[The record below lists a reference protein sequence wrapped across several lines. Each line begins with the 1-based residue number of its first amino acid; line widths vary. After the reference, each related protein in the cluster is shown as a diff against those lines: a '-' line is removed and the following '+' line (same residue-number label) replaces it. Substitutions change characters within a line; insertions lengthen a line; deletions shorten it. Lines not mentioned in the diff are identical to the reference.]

1 MRWFAVFAVVA
12 LLLVSVFSVLS
23 EQDALPQAPVLQTE
37 YERRWVDSDGT
48 VIAQVHTQPFQ
59 ARRGA
64 GWVPI
69 DTTLAVRADGMVAP
83 VAAVGDVVF
92 SPGGDGPLVRL
103 AQMSLTWPTPLP
115 RPVLA
120 GDTATY
126 PQAAPGVDV
135 VLTARP
141 AGFSLT
147 FTLTTPHAREIRV
160 FAEKVKSGPGGTVT
174 AGQVWGGPVGMRDA
188 AGRTAR
194 AVRSVRPGVLTVR
207 PAQAMLD
214 ARWTRYPVAVT
225 QEFSADPLSWMVVG
239 QSVAGQGY
247 VSQWRPAGTATA
259 GVSGEYDYRAYFEL
273 TAVPVHGKQ
282 VRAARLRIP
291 ACQRVEAWHI
301 GAFGPATT
309 WMATEYRE
317 LIGVTDCG
325 EVDVTALMTRAA
337 EQGWQRVSVAFAVR
351 KDQHPAQFGA
361 PLVEVRYR

>member
-12 LLLVSVFSVLS
+12 LLLVSVFSVMS
-23 EQDALPQAPVLQTE
+23 EQDAVPQAPVAQTE

-48 VIAQVHTQPFQ
+48 VTAQLHTQPFQ
-59 ARRGA
+59 VRRGE

-69 DTTLAVRADGMVAP
+69 DTTLAVRVDGMVAP

-92 SPGGDGPLVRL
+92 SPGGGGPLVRL
-103 AQMSLTWPTPLP
+103 AEMSLTWPTPLP

-126 PQAAPGVDV
+126 PDAQPGLDV

-141 AGFSLT
+141 AGFSVT
-147 FTLTTPHAREIRV
+147 FTLKSPDAREIRLH
-160 FAEKVKSGPGGTVT
+160 AEKVKSGPSGTVT
-174 AGQVWGGPVGMRDA
+174 AGQVSGGPVGMRDA

-194 AVRSVRPGVLTVR
+194 AVRSVRPGGLTIR

-214 ARWTRYPVAVT
+214 AQWTRYPVAVT
-225 QEFSADPLSWMVVG
+225 QEFSADALSWMVVG
-239 QSVAGQGY
+239 QSVTGQGY

-259 GVSGEYDYRAYFEL
+259 GVVGEYDYRAYFEL

-291 ACQRVEAWHI
+291 ACQQVEAWHI
-301 GAFGPATT
+301 GAFGPGTT
-309 WMATEYRE
+309 WTATEYRE

-337 EQGWQRVSVAFAVR
+337 AEGWQRISVAFAAR
-351 KDQHPAQFGA
+351 TDQDPAQFGA
-361 PLVEVRYR
+361 PLVEVRYQ